1 MRSRS
6 VKPELAALAGA
17 GGLSFAESPAGEGGL
32 LAGCDLVVSSSGA
45 QAYASWT
52 TGLNIPNSKTIGAKY
67 RRANVRISLS
77 LKMRGN
83 GGCDF

>member
-6 VKPELAALAGA
+6 VKPEFAPLAGA
-17 GGLSFAESPAGEGGL
+17 GGFSFAESAVGEGGL

-45 QAYASWT
+45 PAYASWA
-52 TGLNIPNSKTIGAKY
+52 TGPKIPNSKAIGEKY

-77 LKMRGN
+77 LRMRGN